1 MKSNCKNNAYR
12 MFFTLLA
19 AAIFL
24 QPALLSNA
32 AQGDTATLS
41 EADKSAY
48 ENLIKK
54 WEDKE
59 WEMYQNAQSAAMQI
73 KLELYQLFMNQ
84 GMKSPLEIK
93 PKVISLS
100 RELVDRYVQM
110 LLLRVEMI
118 LEIKRDWPDLPVED
132 WPDLPVE
139 ELIEM
144 LQFRPDLILGF
155 TDSIDAMMSIQGLE
169 LNWEQEKE
177 ISTKWALRNIQGMQK
192 AHEINQIVLDLK
204 IALTKGLPESSWAA
218 EQVAAIAG
226 LQNEIVD
233 YRIQTRKDTWSLLT
247 PDQREKYIHLAVIA
261 LKHL

>member
-1 MKSNCKNNAYR
+1 MKSNRKNNAYR

-73 KLELYQLFMNQ
+73 KLEHYQLCMNQ

-93 PKVISLS
+93 PSVISLS
-100 RELVDRYVQM
+100 RELVDGYAQM

-118 LEIKRDWPDLPVED
+118 LEIKRG

-144 LQFRPDLILGF
+144 LQVHPDLILGF
-155 TDSIDAMMSIQGLE
+155 MDSIDAMMSIQGLE
-169 LNWEQEKE
+169 LELGTGKGN
-177 ISTKWALRNIQGMQK
+177 
-192 AHEINQIVLDLK
+192 INQVGPTQHSGNAK
-204 IALTKGLPESSWAA
+204 SA
-218 EQVAAIAG
+218 
-226 LQNEIVD
+226 
-233 YRIQTRKDTWSLLT
+233 
-247 PDQREKYIHLAVIA
+247 
-261 LKHL
+261 